1 MLIIVTKYI
10 LYVVTPTKNVDLPV
24 NDEAARQTVKVAG
37 RSVENAK
44 IPALDERNCNGSPVP
59 RFDLVI
65 L

>member
-24 NDEAARQTVKVAG
+24 NDEAARQTVKAAG

-44 IPALDERNCNGSPVP
+44 IPALDERNPLRNG
-59 RFDLVI
+59 
-65 L
+65 